1 MRSCLLIMKL
11 VLLRIHAVRSFCLS
25 SFFAIS
31 SRTVTKKTMCQLSL
45 YKKYP
50 RRLREPVANCVICRH
65 ETYRQS
71 RVHEQRRIPV
81 LRRPILR
88 RQLALVRLVGIEPID
103 NVCLV
108 RDPTMLKVPIY
119 VYLLLWEPV
128 AGNLSILCSFLTNL
142 TTCKQKSA
150 RKIQVARFFNTQ
162 FPGTTSLAR
171 LS

>member
-25 SFFAIS
+25 SFFAMS
-31 SRTVTKKTMCQLSL
+31 SRTVAKKTMCQLSL
-45 YKKYP
+45 YEKYP

-65 ETYRQS
+65 ETYKQS

-108 RDPTMLKVPIY
+108 QDPTMLKVSIY
-119 VYLLLWEPV
+119 VYLLLWEP
-128 AGNLSILCSFLTNL
+128 AAANQCSFLTNL
-142 TTCKQKSA
+142 PTCKQKSA